1 MDQENASPSRT
12 ICGLVFW
19 KTDCFLVSDL
29 NFNIMHASCAFFFE
43 KGGDVKFRAKRYVL
57 YFDLLRSGNLLYL
70 QLNPQTICF
79 SKLAHVLTKHAPNE
93 RMKIPW
99 FNFSCRISNHIRNNQ
114 SEVIFYIHTVGMH
127 GVHKSMCPNTKN
139 TIKDMIQRHTMHHN
153 VHNLCEYRLHT
164 FSWTQ

>member
-19 KTDCFLVSDL
+19 KTDCFLVSEL
-29 NFNIMHASCAFFFE
+29 NFNIMHASCAFFFWL
-43 KGGDVKFRAKRYVL
+43 GGGGGMSNL
-57 YFDLLRSGNLLYL
+57 GPRSMLYL
-70 QLNPQTICF
+70 QLNPQTICC

-99 FNFSCRISNHIRNNQ
+99 FNFSCRISNHIRNNK

-153 VHNLCEYRLHT
+153 VHN
-164 FSWTQ
+164 